1 MKVLGHIRVLSF
13 ADDVLL
19 LDMLPLNFICDVAF
33 GQKHFN
39 AFQVEQLVDSSSQIY
54 IIKQM
59 IMHLR

>member
-19 LDMLPLNFICDVAF
+19 LDMLPLF

>member
-39 AFQVEQLVDSSSQIY
+39 AFQVEQLVDSFT
-54 IIKQM
+54 
-59 IMHLR
+59 